1 MKKVFLSLLLVVLV
15 SGLTFG
21 APPKKAKVAD
31 EKGSISL
38 FFDAG
43 IAFSDFEGL
52 FLEAGGQY
60 AFTPKIFGEFLF
72 DFYLNP
78 AGESGEG
85 VSSKAYGF
93 NFNAVYKHPLSR
105 GLNLFGKAG
114 INLTITS
121 VSFSFWGQDFS
132 ESDSNFG
139 LNFGGGVEYGV
150 SEQMAIRG
158 GLTFKIAFAE
168 GETGTWFKLYGGVS
182 YKLK

>member
-1 MKKVFLSLLLVVLV
+1 MKKIFLVAMMLVLI
-15 SGLTFG
+15 SSFSFG
-21 APPKKAKVAD
+21 ATKKQAAD
-31 EKGSISL
+31 GKGDINL
-38 FFDAG
+38 FFDLG

-60 AFTPKIFGEFLF
+60 AFTPKISGEFLF

-85 VSSKAYGF
+85 FSSKAYGF
-93 NFNAVYKHPLSR
+93 NFNAVYKHPLSG
-105 GLNLFGKAG
+105 GLKLFGKAG

-121 VSFSFWGQDFS
+121 VSMEFWGQKLS

-139 LNFGGGVEYGV
+139 LNFGGGVEYDL
-150 SEQMAIRG
+150 SEQLALRG
-158 GLTFKIAFAE
+158 GMTFKIAFAE
-168 GETGTWFKLYGGVS
+168 GDTGTWFKLYGGVA